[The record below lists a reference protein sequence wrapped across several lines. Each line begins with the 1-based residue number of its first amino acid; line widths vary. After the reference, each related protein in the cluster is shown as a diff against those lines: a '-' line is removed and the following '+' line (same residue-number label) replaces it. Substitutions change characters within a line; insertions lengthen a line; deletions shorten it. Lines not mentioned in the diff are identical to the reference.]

1 MAAKQDLTIKQGS
14 TFTRVLRWESPP
26 YIYKAITGITK
37 AAPAV
42 VTAAS
47 HGIPDGW
54 RVAVVSVKGMTQI
67 NAKKA
72 PPADADYTRATFI
85 DSNSLELNEVNST
98 DYGTY
103 TSGGYLQLLT
113 PVDLSGYTGRMKIK
127 DKIGGTVLASTD
139 VGDAP
144 NNVITITLD
153 NAAKTITVQIDA
165 SDTASFTWTKGVYDL
180 EMVSSGGVVTD
191 LLQGKV
197 TVELEVTT

>member
-26 YIYKAITGITK
+26 YLYKAITGITRG
-37 AAPAV
+37 APAV
-42 VTAAS
+42 VTATGHS
-47 HGIPDGW
+47 IPDGW

-72 PPADADYTRATFI
+72 PPIDSDYVRATVI
-85 DSNSLELNEVNST
+85 DANSVELNEVNST
-98 DYGTY
+98 DYGNY

-127 DKIGGTVLASTD
+127 DKVGGTVLASTEVAD
-139 VGDAP
+139 TPAD
-144 NNVITITLD
+144 VITITLD
-153 NAAKTITVQIDA
+153 NVGKTITVQIAAD
-165 SDTASFTWTKGVYDL
+165 DTAAFTWTKGVYDL
-180 EMVSSGGVVTD
+180 EMVSGTGVVTD

-197 TVELEVTT
+197 TVELEVTN